1 MSGASPVAVGAPAG
15 RRRMTGRQAA
25 ALDLLLDA
33 AAVVAR
39 QHGYAG
45 VTVRGV
51 ASRAGVATASAYHL
65 VASKDHLLAETMWR
79 EMARLPAAAAPQS
92 ADAQSRVIAELRV
105 LGTFTAGDPLLAAA
119 GTTALLG
126 DGPDVADVRLRM
138 GRLVSDRLAGALGEP
153 VDVPVLRSLNLLY
166 TGTLLAVGLG
176 HLRSA
181 EAPDVLAEAAGL
193 ILRGRQ

>member
-1 MSGASPVAVGAPAG
+1 MSGASPVAVGVPSG
-15 RRRMTGRQAA
+15 RRQMTDRQAA

-33 AAVVAR
+33 AAVAAR

-51 ASRAGVATASAYHL
+51 ASQAGVATASAYHL
-65 VASKDHLLAETMWR
+65 VASKDHLLAEMMWR
-79 EMARLPAAAAPQS
+79 EMARLPAAAPGP

-105 LGTFTAGDPLLAAA
+105 LGTFMAGDPLLAAA

-176 HLRSA
+176 HLPSA
-181 EAPDVLAEAAGL
+181 EAPDVLTEAAGL

>member
-1 MSGASPVAVGAPAG
+1 MSETSAAAIGVPAG
-15 RRRMTGRQAA
+15 RRQMTGRQAA

-39 QHGYAG
+39 QHGHAG

-65 VASKDHLLAETMWR
+65 VASKDHLLAEMMWR
-79 EMARLPAAAAPQS
+79 EMARLPAAAVPEP
-92 ADAQSRVIAELRV
+92 ADAQSRVLAELRV

-138 GRLVSDRLAGALGEP
+138 GRLVSDRLARALGEP

-181 EAPDVLAEAAGL
+181 EAPDVLTEAAGL

>member
-1 MSGASPVAVGAPAG
+1 
-15 RRRMTGRQAA
+15 MTGRQTTV
-25 ALDLLLDA
+25 LDLLLDA
-33 AAVVAR
+33 AAVEAR

-79 EMARLPAAAAPQS
+79 ELARLPAAVAPP
-92 ADAQSRVIAELRV
+92 ADAQSRVLAELRL
-105 LGTFTAGDPLLAAA
+105 LGTFMAGDPLLAAA

-126 DGPDVADVRLRM
+126 DGPDVQDVRLRM

-181 EAPDVLAEAAGL
+181 EAPGALTEAAAL
-193 ILRGRQ
+193 ILRGKAATTALD

>member
-1 MSGASPVAVGAPAG
+1 MSGAPPVAIGGSSG
-15 RRRMTGRQAA
+15 RRRMTGRQTTV
-25 ALDLLLDA
+25 LDLLLDA
-33 AAVVAR
+33 AAVEAR

-105 LGTFTAGDPLLAAA
+105 LGTFMAGDPLLAAA

-126 DGPDVADVRLRM
+126 DGPDVQDVRLRM

-181 EAPDVLAEAAGL
+181 EAPDALTEAAEL
-193 ILRGRQ
+193 ILRGKR

>member
-1 MSGASPVAVGAPAG
+1 
-15 RRRMTGRQAA
+15 MTGRQAA

-65 VASKDHLLAETMWR
+65 VASKDHLLAEMMWR
-79 EMARLPAAAAPQS
+79 EMARLPAAAAPEP

-153 VDVPVLRSLNLLY
+153 ADVPVLRSLNLLY